1 MKQKTAIITKQT
13 PEIEAY
19 LRSIRKYQPLTQE
32 EEKEVFRMYHSNDPV
47 AKEKAIAT
55 LVNANQRFIFS
66 LAKDYAKGDET
77 KVLDYVNEG
86 SIGIINAIE
95 KFDQTRGFKF
105 ISFAVWYIRQAMT
118 NYAQTTDLFLRK
130 ANNAKIGNNVLKI
143 RTAFFQENHREP
155 TTDEIKEALAK
166 KGIKIKEDKDL
177 EDVVRNSIDS
187 VWGDESTFENNP
199 RYIQYSAIQNEYEKE
214 MDDEDNKSVVGK
226 LLKSLDERSQ
236 LVIKQLFGIGYENPV
251 DIEVV
256 AEHLRLTP
264 TRVGQIKNAALK
276 KLASVADK
284 YKYLSVVL

>member
-47 AKEKAIAT
+47 AKEKAIVT

-226 LLKSLDERSQ
+226 LLKNLDERSQ

-256 AEHLRLTP
+256 AEHLGLTP

-284 YKYLSVVL
+284 

>member
-32 EEKEVFRMYHSNDPV
+32 EENEVFRMYHSNDPD
-47 AKEKAIAT
+47 AKKKAIDT

-77 KVLDYVNEG
+77 KILDYVNEG
-86 SIGIINAIE
+86 SIGIINAID

-130 ANNAKIGNNVLKI
+130 SNNAKIGNNILKI

-155 TTDEIKEALAK
+155 TTDEIKEALVK

-177 EDVVRNSIDS
+177 EDVVRNSLDS

-199 RYIQYSAIQNEYEKE
+199 RYIQHSAIQNEYEKE

-226 LLKSLDERSQ
+226 LLQTLDERSQ
-236 LVIKQLFGIGYENPV
+236 LVIKQLFGIGYESPV

-256 AEHLRLTP
+256 AENLGLTP

-284 YKYLSVVL
+284 

>member
-32 EEKEVFRMYHSNDPV
+32 EENEVFRMYHSNDPD
-47 AKEKAIAT
+47 AKKKAIDT

-86 SIGIINAIE
+86 SIGIINAID
-95 KFDQTRGFKF
+95 KFDQSRGFKF

-130 ANNAKIGNNVLKI
+130 SNNAKIGNNILKI

-177 EDVVRNSIDS
+177 EDVVRNSLDS

-199 RYIQYSAIQNEYEKE
+199 RYIQHSAIQNEYEKE

-226 LLKSLDERSQ
+226 LLQTLDERSQ
-236 LVIKQLFGIGYENPV
+236 LVIKQLFGIGYESPV

-256 AEHLRLTP
+256 AENLGLTP

-276 KLASVADK
+276 KLASIADK
-284 YKYLSVVL
+284 

>member
-19 LRSIRKYQPLTQE
+19 LRSIRKYQPLSQE
-32 EEKEVFRMYHSNDPV
+32 EENEVFKMYHSNDPD
-47 AKEKAIAT
+47 AKKKAIDT
-55 LVNANQRFIFS
+55 LVKANQRFIFS
-66 LAKDYAKGDET
+66 LAKEYAKGDET

-86 SIGIINAIE
+86 SIGIINAID

-130 ANNAKIGNNVLKI
+130 SNNAKIGNNILKI

-166 KGIKIKEDKDL
+166 KGIKIKENKDL
-177 EDVVRNSIDS
+177 EDVVRNSLDS

-199 RYIQYSAIQNEYEKE
+199 RYIQHSAIQNEYEKE

-226 LLKSLDERSQ
+226 LLQTLDERSQ
-236 LVIKQLFGIGYENPV
+236 LVIKQLFGIGYESPV

-256 AEHLRLTP
+256 AENLGLTP

-276 KLASVADK
+276 KLASVAGK
-284 YKYLSVVL
+284 

>member
-1 MKQKTAIITKQT
+1 MKQKIAIITKQT
-13 PEIEAY
+13 SEIEAY

-47 AKEKAIAT
+47 AKEKAIVT

-226 LLKSLDERSQ
+226 LLKNLDERSQ
-236 LVIKQLFGIGYENPV
+236 LVIKQLFGIGYENPI

-256 AEHLRLTP
+256 AEHLGLTP

-284 YKYLSVVL
+284 

>member
-19 LRSIRKYQPLTQE
+19 LRSIRKYQPLSQE
-32 EEKEVFRMYHSNDPV
+32 EENEVFKMYHSNDPD
-47 AKEKAIAT
+47 AKKKAIDT
-55 LVNANQRFIFS
+55 LVKANQRFIFS
-66 LAKDYAKGDET
+66 LAKEYAKGDET

-86 SIGIINAIE
+86 SIGIINAID

-130 ANNAKIGNNVLKI
+130 SNNAKIGNNILKI

-166 KGIKIKEDKDL
+166 KGIKIKENKDL
-177 EDVVRNSIDS
+177 EDVVRNSLDS

-199 RYIQYSAIQNEYEKE
+199 RYIQHSAIQNEYEKE

-226 LLKSLDERSQ
+226 LLQTLDERSQ
-236 LVIKQLFGIGYENPV
+236 LVIKQLFGIGYESPV

-256 AEHLRLTP
+256 AENLGLTP

-276 KLASVADK
+276 KLTSVAGK
-284 YKYLSVVL
+284 

>member
-19 LRSIRKYQPLTQE
+19 LRSIRKYQPLSQE
-32 EEKEVFRMYHSNDPV
+32 EENEVFKMYHSNDPD
-47 AKEKAIAT
+47 AKKKAIDT
-55 LVNANQRFIFS
+55 LVNTNQRFIFS

-77 KVLDYVNEG
+77 KILDYVNEG
-86 SIGIINAIE
+86 SIGIINAID

-130 ANNAKIGNNVLKI
+130 SNNAKIGNNILKI

-177 EDVVRNSIDS
+177 EDVVRNSLDS

-199 RYIQYSAIQNEYEKE
+199 RYIQHSAIQNEYEKE

-226 LLKSLDERSQ
+226 LLQTLDERSQ
-236 LVIKQLFGIGYENPV
+236 LVIKQLFGIGYESPV

-256 AEHLRLTP
+256 AENLGLTP

-284 YKYLSVVL
+284 

>member
-226 LLKSLDERSQ
+226 LLQTLDERSQ
-236 LVIKQLFGIGYENPV
+236 LVIKQLFGIGYENPI

-256 AEHLRLTP
+256 AEHLGLTP

-284 YKYLSVVL
+284 

>member
-19 LRSIRKYQPLTQE
+19 LRSIRKYQPLSQE
-32 EEKEVFRMYHSNDPV
+32 EENEVFKMYHSNDPD
-47 AKEKAIAT
+47 AKKKAIDT
-55 LVNANQRFIFS
+55 LVKANQRFIFS

-86 SIGIINAIE
+86 SIGIINAID

-130 ANNAKIGNNVLKI
+130 SNNAKIGNNILKI

-166 KGIKIKEDKDL
+166 KGIKIKGNKDL
-177 EDVVRNSIDS
+177 EDVVRNSLDS
-187 VWGDESTFENNP
+187 VWGDESTVENNP
-199 RYIQYSAIQNEYEKE
+199 RYIQHSAIQNEYEKE

-226 LLKSLDERSQ
+226 LLQTLDERSQ
-236 LVIKQLFGIGYENPV
+236 LVIKQLFGIGYESPV

-256 AEHLRLTP
+256 AENLGLTP

-276 KLASVADK
+276 KLASVAGK
-284 YKYLSVVL
+284 

>member
-19 LRSIRKYQPLTQE
+19 LRSIRKYQPLSQE
-32 EEKEVFRMYHSNDPV
+32 EENEVFKMYHSNDPV
-47 AKEKAIAT
+47 AKKKAIDT
-55 LVNANQRFIFS
+55 LVKANQRFIFS

-86 SIGIINAIE
+86 SIGIINAID

-130 ANNAKIGNNVLKI
+130 SNNAKIGNNILKI

-177 EDVVRNSIDS
+177 EDVVRNSLDS

-199 RYIQYSAIQNEYEKE
+199 RYIQHSAIQNEYEKE

-226 LLKSLDERSQ
+226 LLQTLDERSQ
-236 LVIKQLFGIGYENPV
+236 LVIKQLFGIGYESPV

-256 AEHLRLTP
+256 AENLGLTP

-284 YKYLSVVL
+284 

>member
-32 EEKEVFRMYHSNDPV
+32 EENEVFKMYRSNDPV

-236 LVIKQLFGIGYENPV
+236 LVIKQLFGIGYENPI

-256 AEHLRLTP
+256 AENLGLTP

-276 KLASVADK
+276 KLASIADK
-284 YKYLSVVL
+284 

>member
-19 LRSIRKYQPLTQE
+19 LRSIRKYQPLSQE
-32 EEKEVFRMYHSNDPV
+32 EENEVFKMYHSNDPV
-47 AKEKAIAT
+47 AKKKAIDT

-77 KVLDYVNEG
+77 KILDYVNEG
-86 SIGIINAIE
+86 SIGIINAID

-130 ANNAKIGNNVLKI
+130 SNNAKIGNNILKI

-177 EDVVRNSIDS
+177 EDVVRNSLDS

-199 RYIQYSAIQNEYEKE
+199 RYIQHSAIQNEYEKE

-226 LLKSLDERSQ
+226 LLQTLDERSQ
-236 LVIKQLFGIGYENPV
+236 LVIKQLFGIGYESPV

-256 AEHLRLTP
+256 AENLGLTP

-284 YKYLSVVL
+284 

>member
-19 LRSIRKYQPLTQE
+19 LRSIRKYQPLSQE
-32 EEKEVFRMYHSNDPV
+32 EENEVFKMYHSNDPD
-47 AKEKAIAT
+47 AKKKAIDT
-55 LVNANQRFIFS
+55 LVKANQRFIFS

-77 KVLDYVNEG
+77 KILDYVNEG
-86 SIGIINAIE
+86 SIGIINAID

-130 ANNAKIGNNVLKI
+130 SNNAKIGNNILKI

-177 EDVVRNSIDS
+177 EDVVRNSLDS

-199 RYIQYSAIQNEYEKE
+199 RYIQHSAIQNEYEKE

-226 LLKSLDERSQ
+226 LLQTLDERSQ
-236 LVIKQLFGIGYENPV
+236 LVIKQLFGIGYESPV

-256 AEHLRLTP
+256 AENLGLTP

-276 KLASVADK
+276 KLASVAGK
-284 YKYLSVVL
+284 

>member
-130 ANNAKIGNNVLKI
+130 SNNAKIGNNILKI

-166 KGIKIKEDKDL
+166 KGIKIKENKDL
-177 EDVVRNSIDS
+177 EDVVRNSLDS

-199 RYIQYSAIQNEYEKE
+199 RYIQHSAIQNEYEKE

-226 LLKSLDERSQ
+226 LLQTLDERSQ
-236 LVIKQLFGIGYENPV
+236 LVIKQLFGIGYESPV

-256 AEHLRLTP
+256 AENLGLTP

-276 KLASVADK
+276 KLASVAGK
-284 YKYLSVVL
+284 

>member
-19 LRSIRKYQPLTQE
+19 LRSIRKYQPLSQE
-32 EEKEVFRMYHSNDPV
+32 EENEVFKMYHSNDPD
-47 AKEKAIAT
+47 AKKKAIDT
-55 LVNANQRFIFS
+55 LVKANQRFIFS
-66 LAKDYAKGDET
+66 LAKEYAKGDET

-86 SIGIINAIE
+86 SIGIINAID

-130 ANNAKIGNNVLKI
+130 SNNAKIGNNILKI

-166 KGIKIKEDKDL
+166 KGINIKENKDL
-177 EDVVRNSIDS
+177 EDVVRNSLDS
-187 VWGDESTFENNP
+187 VWADESTFENNP
-199 RYIQYSAIQNEYEKE
+199 RYIQHSAIQNEYEKE

-226 LLKSLDERSQ
+226 LLQTLDERSQ
-236 LVIKQLFGIGYENPV
+236 LVIKQLFGIGYESPV

-256 AEHLRLTP
+256 AENLGLTP

-276 KLASVADK
+276 KLASVAGK
-284 YKYLSVVL
+284 

>member
-19 LRSIRKYQPLTQE
+19 LRSIRKYQPLSQE
-32 EEKEVFRMYHSNDPV
+32 EENEVFKMYHSNDPD
-47 AKEKAIAT
+47 AKKKAIDT

-86 SIGIINAIE
+86 SIGIINAID

-130 ANNAKIGNNVLKI
+130 SNNAKIGNNILKI

-166 KGIKIKEDKDL
+166 KGIKIKENKDL
-177 EDVVRNSIDS
+177 EDVVRNSLDS

-199 RYIQYSAIQNEYEKE
+199 RYIQHSAIQNEYEKE

-226 LLKSLDERSQ
+226 LLKNLDERSQ
-236 LVIKQLFGIGYENPV
+236 LVIKQLFGIGYENPI

-256 AEHLRLTP
+256 AENLGLTP

-284 YKYLSVVL
+284 

>member
-1 MKQKTAIITKQT
+1 MKQKTVIIKQT
-13 PEIEAY
+13 SEIEAY

-32 EEKEVFRMYHSNDPV
+32 EENEVFKMYRSNDPV

-226 LLKSLDERSQ
+226 LLKNLDERSQ
-236 LVIKQLFGIGYENPV
+236 LVIKQLFGIGYENPI

-256 AEHLRLTP
+256 AEHLGLTP

-284 YKYLSVVL
+284 

>member
-19 LRSIRKYQPLTQE
+19 LRSIRKYQPLSQE
-32 EEKEVFRMYHSNDPV
+32 EENEVFKMYHSNDPD
-47 AKEKAIAT
+47 AKKKAIDT

-77 KVLDYVNEG
+77 KILDYVNEG
-86 SIGIINAIE
+86 SIGIINAID

-130 ANNAKIGNNVLKI
+130 SNNAKIGNNILKI

-177 EDVVRNSIDS
+177 EDVVRNSLDS

-199 RYIQYSAIQNEYEKE
+199 RYIQHSAIQNEYEKE

-226 LLKSLDERSQ
+226 LLQTLDERSQ
-236 LVIKQLFGIGYENPV
+236 LVIKQLFGIGYESPV

-256 AEHLRLTP
+256 AENLGLTP

-284 YKYLSVVL
+284 

>member
-19 LRSIRKYQPLTQE
+19 LRSIRKYQPLSQE
-32 EEKEVFRMYHSNDPV
+32 EENEVFRMYHSNDPD
-47 AKEKAIAT
+47 AKKKAIDT
-55 LVNANQRFIFS
+55 LVKANQRFIFS

-77 KVLDYVNEG
+77 KVLDYVSEG
-86 SIGIINAIE
+86 SIGIINAID

-130 ANNAKIGNNVLKI
+130 SNNAKIGNNILKI

-177 EDVVRNSIDS
+177 EDVVRNSLDS

-199 RYIQYSAIQNEYEKE
+199 RYIQHSAIQNEYEKE

-226 LLKSLDERSQ
+226 LLQTLDERSQ
-236 LVIKQLFGIGYENPV
+236 LVIKQLFGIGYESPV

-256 AEHLRLTP
+256 AENLGLTP

-284 YKYLSVVL
+284 

>member
-19 LRSIRKYQPLTQE
+19 LRSIRKYQPLSQE
-32 EEKEVFRMYHSNDPV
+32 EENEVFRMYHSNDPV
-47 AKEKAIAT
+47 AKKKAIDT

-77 KVLDYVNEG
+77 KILDYVNEG
-86 SIGIINAIE
+86 SIGIINAID
-95 KFDQTRGFKF
+95 KFDQSRGFKF

-130 ANNAKIGNNVLKI
+130 SNNAKIGNNILKI

-166 KGIKIKEDKDL
+166 KGIKIKENKDL
-177 EDVVRNSIDS
+177 EDVVRNSLDS

-199 RYIQYSAIQNEYEKE
+199 RYIQHSAIQNEYEKE

-226 LLKSLDERSQ
+226 LLQTLDERSQ
-236 LVIKQLFGIGYENPV
+236 LVIKQLFGIGYESPV

-256 AEHLRLTP
+256 AENLGLTP

-284 YKYLSVVL
+284 

>member
-19 LRSIRKYQPLTQE
+19 LRSIRKYQPLSQE
-32 EEKEVFRMYHSNDPV
+32 EENEVFKMYHSNDPD
-47 AKEKAIAT
+47 AKKKAIDT
-55 LVNANQRFIFS
+55 LVKANQRFIFS

-86 SIGIINAIE
+86 SIGIINAID

-130 ANNAKIGNNVLKI
+130 SNNAKIGNNILKI

-177 EDVVRNSIDS
+177 EDVVRNSLDS

-199 RYIQYSAIQNEYEKE
+199 RYIQHSAIQNEYEKE

-226 LLKSLDERSQ
+226 LLQTLDERSQ
-236 LVIKQLFGIGYENPV
+236 LVIKQLFGIGYESPV

-256 AEHLRLTP
+256 AENLGLTP

-276 KLASVADK
+276 KLASVTGK
-284 YKYLSVVL
+284 

>member
-32 EEKEVFRMYHSNDPV
+32 EENEVFKMYRSNDPV

-236 LVIKQLFGIGYENPV
+236 LVIKQLFGIGYENPI

-256 AEHLRLTP
+256 AENLGLTP

-284 YKYLSVVL
+284 

>member
-32 EEKEVFRMYHSNDPV
+32 EENEVFKMYRSNDPV

-130 ANNAKIGNNVLKI
+130 SNNAKIGNNVLKI

-155 TTDEIKEALAK
+155 TTDEIKEGLAK
-166 KGIKIKEDKDL
+166 KGIKIKENKDL
-177 EDVVRNSIDS
+177 EDVVRNSLDS

-199 RYIQYSAIQNEYEKE
+199 RYIQHSAIQNEYEKE

-236 LVIKQLFGIGYENPV
+236 LVIKQLFGIGYESPV

-256 AEHLRLTP
+256 AENLGLTP

-284 YKYLSVVL
+284 

>member
-19 LRSIRKYQPLTQE
+19 LRSIRKYHPLSQE
-32 EEKEVFRMYHSNDPV
+32 EENEVFKMYHSNDPD
-47 AKEKAIAT
+47 AKKKAIDT

-77 KVLDYVNEG
+77 KILDYVNEG
-86 SIGIINAIE
+86 SIGIINAID
-95 KFDQTRGFKF
+95 KFDQTRGLKF

-130 ANNAKIGNNVLKI
+130 ANNAKIGNNILKI

-155 TTDEIKEALAK
+155 TTDEIKEGLAK

-177 EDVVRNSIDS
+177 EDVIRNSLDS

-199 RYIQYSAIQNEYEKE
+199 HYIQHSAIQNEYEKE
-214 MDDEDNKSVVGK
+214 MDDEGNKSVIGN
-226 LLKSLDERSQ
+226 LLQTLDERSQ
-236 LVIKQLFGIGYENPV
+236 LVIKQLFGIGYDNPV
-251 DIEVV
+251 DIEAV
-256 AEHLRLTP
+256 AENLGLTP

-276 KLASVADK
+276 KLATVAGK
-284 YKYLSVVL
+284 

>member
-19 LRSIRKYQPLTQE
+19 LRSIRKYQPLSQE
-32 EEKEVFRMYHSNDPV
+32 EENEVFKMYHSNDPV
-47 AKEKAIAT
+47 AKKKAIDT

-86 SIGIINAIE
+86 SIGIINAID

-130 ANNAKIGNNVLKI
+130 ANNAKIGNNILKI

-177 EDVVRNSIDS
+177 EDVVRNSLDS

-199 RYIQYSAIQNEYEKE
+199 RYIQHSAIQNEYEKE

-226 LLKSLDERSQ
+226 LLQTLDERSQ
-236 LVIKQLFGIGYENPV
+236 LVIKQLFGIGYESPV

-256 AEHLRLTP
+256 AENLGLTP

-284 YKYLSVVL
+284 

>member
-19 LRSIRKYQPLTQE
+19 LRSIRKYQPLSQE
-32 EEKEVFRMYHSNDPV
+32 EENEVFKMYHSNDPA
-47 AKEKAIAT
+47 AKKKAIDT

-86 SIGIINAIE
+86 SIGIINAID
-95 KFDQTRGFKF
+95 KFDQSRGFKF

-177 EDVVRNSIDS
+177 EDVVRNSLDS

-199 RYIQYSAIQNEYEKE
+199 RYIQHSAIQNEYEKE

-226 LLKSLDERSQ
+226 LLQTLDERSQ
-236 LVIKQLFGIGYENPV
+236 LVIKQLFGIGYESPV

-256 AEHLRLTP
+256 AENLGLTP

-284 YKYLSVVL
+284 

>member
-19 LRSIRKYQPLTQE
+19 LRSIRKYQPLSQE
-32 EEKEVFRMYHSNDPV
+32 EENEVFKMYHSNDPA
-47 AKEKAIAT
+47 AKKKAIDT

-86 SIGIINAIE
+86 SIGIINAID

-130 ANNAKIGNNVLKI
+130 SNNAKIGNNILKI

-166 KGIKIKEDKDL
+166 KGIKIKENKDL
-177 EDVVRNSIDS
+177 EDVVRNSLDS

-199 RYIQYSAIQNEYEKE
+199 RYIQHSAIQNEYEKE

-226 LLKSLDERSQ
+226 LLQTLDERSQ
-236 LVIKQLFGIGYENPV
+236 LVIKQLFGIGYESPV

-256 AEHLRLTP
+256 AENLGLTP

-284 YKYLSVVL
+284 

>member
-1 MKQKTAIITKQT
+1 MKQKTTIITKQT

-19 LRSIRKYQPLTQE
+19 LRSIRKYQPLSQE
-32 EEKEVFRMYHSNDPV
+32 EENEVFKMYHSNDPV
-47 AKEKAIAT
+47 AKKKAIDT

-77 KVLDYVNEG
+77 KILDYVNEG
-86 SIGIINAIE
+86 SIGIINAID

-130 ANNAKIGNNVLKI
+130 SNNAKIGNNILKI

-155 TTDEIKEALAK
+155 TTDEIKEGLAK

-177 EDVVRNSIDS
+177 EDVVRNSLDS

-199 RYIQYSAIQNEYEKE
+199 RYIQHSAIQNEYEKE

-226 LLKSLDERSQ
+226 LLQTLDERSQ
-236 LVIKQLFGIGYENPV
+236 LVIKQLFGIGYESPV

-256 AEHLRLTP
+256 AENLGLTP

-284 YKYLSVVL
+284 

>member
-19 LRSIRKYQPLTQE
+19 LRSIRKYQPLSQE
-32 EEKEVFRMYHSNDPV
+32 EENEVFKMYHSNDPD
-47 AKEKAIAT
+47 AKKKAIDT
-55 LVNANQRFIFS
+55 LVKANQRFIFS
-66 LAKDYAKGDET
+66 LAKEYAKGDET

-86 SIGIINAIE
+86 SIGIINAID

-130 ANNAKIGNNVLKI
+130 SNNAKIGNNILKI

-177 EDVVRNSIDS
+177 EDVVRNSLDS

-199 RYIQYSAIQNEYEKE
+199 RYIQHSAIQNEYEKE

-226 LLKSLDERSQ
+226 LLQTLDERSQ
-236 LVIKQLFGIGYENPV
+236 LVIKQLFGIGYESPV

-256 AEHLRLTP
+256 AENLGLTP

-284 YKYLSVVL
+284 

>member
-19 LRSIRKYQPLTQE
+19 LRSIRKYQPLSQE
-32 EEKEVFRMYHSNDPV
+32 EENEVFKMYHSNDPV
-47 AKEKAIAT
+47 AKKKAIDT

-86 SIGIINAIE
+86 SIGIINAID

-130 ANNAKIGNNVLKI
+130 SNNAKIGNNILKI

-155 TTDEIKEALAK
+155 TTEEIKEALAK

-226 LLKSLDERSQ
+226 LLKNLDERSQ
-236 LVIKQLFGIGYENPV
+236 LVIKQLFGIGYENPI

-256 AEHLRLTP
+256 AEHLGLTP
-264 TRVGQIKNAALK
+264 TRVGQLKNAALK
-276 KLASVADK
+276 KLASIADK
-284 YKYLSVVL
+284 

>member
-19 LRSIRKYQPLTQE
+19 LRSIRKYQPLSQE
-32 EEKEVFRMYHSNDPV
+32 EENEVFKMYHSNDPV
-47 AKEKAIAT
+47 AKKKAIDT

-86 SIGIINAIE
+86 SIGIINAID

-130 ANNAKIGNNVLKI
+130 SNNAKIGNNILKI

-166 KGIKIKEDKDL
+166 KGIKIKENKDL
-177 EDVVRNSIDS
+177 EDVVRNSLDS

-199 RYIQYSAIQNEYEKE
+199 RYIQHSAIQNEYEKE

-226 LLKSLDERSQ
+226 LLQTLDERSQ
-236 LVIKQLFGIGYENPV
+236 LVIKQLFGIGYESPV

-256 AEHLRLTP
+256 AENLGLTP

-276 KLASVADK
+276 KLASVAGK
-284 YKYLSVVL
+284 

>member
-19 LRSIRKYQPLTQE
+19 LRSIRKYQPLSQE
-32 EEKEVFRMYHSNDPV
+32 EENEVFKMYHSNDPD
-47 AKEKAIAT
+47 AKKKAIDT
-55 LVNANQRFIFS
+55 LVKANQRFIFS

-86 SIGIINAIE
+86 SIGIINAID

-130 ANNAKIGNNVLKI
+130 SNNAKIGNNILKI

-155 TTDEIKEALAK
+155 TTDEIKEGLAK

-177 EDVVRNSIDS
+177 EDVVRNSLDS

-199 RYIQYSAIQNEYEKE
+199 RYIQHSAIQNEYEKE

-226 LLKSLDERSQ
+226 LLQTLDERSQ
-236 LVIKQLFGIGYENPV
+236 LVIKQLFGIGYESPV

-256 AEHLRLTP
+256 AENLGLTP

-276 KLASVADK
+276 KLASVAGK
-284 YKYLSVVL
+284 

>member
-19 LRSIRKYQPLTQE
+19 LRSIRKYHPLSQE
-32 EEKEVFRMYHSNDPV
+32 EENEVFKMYHSNDPV
-47 AKEKAIAT
+47 AKKKAIDT

-77 KVLDYVNEG
+77 KILDYVNEG
-86 SIGIINAIE
+86 SIGIINAID

-130 ANNAKIGNNVLKI
+130 SNNAKIGNNILKI

-155 TTDEIKEALAK
+155 TTDEIKEGLAK
-166 KGIKIKEDKDL
+166 KGIKIKENKDL
-177 EDVVRNSIDS
+177 EDVVRSSLDS

-199 RYIQYSAIQNEYEKE
+199 RYIQHSAIQNEYEKE

-226 LLKSLDERSQ
+226 LLQTLDERSQ
-236 LVIKQLFGIGYENPV
+236 LVIKQLFGIGYESPV

-256 AEHLRLTP
+256 AENLGLTP

-284 YKYLSVVL
+284 

>member
-19 LRSIRKYQPLTQE
+19 LRSIRKYQPLSQE
-32 EEKEVFRMYHSNDPV
+32 EENEVFKMYHSNDPD
-47 AKEKAIAT
+47 AKKKAIDT

-86 SIGIINAIE
+86 SIGIINAID

-166 KGIKIKEDKDL
+166 KGIKIKENKDL
-177 EDVVRNSIDS
+177 EDVVRNSLDS

-199 RYIQYSAIQNEYEKE
+199 RYIQHSAIQNEYEKE

-226 LLKSLDERSQ
+226 LLKNLDERSQ
-236 LVIKQLFGIGYENPV
+236 LVIKQLFGIGYENPI

-256 AEHLRLTP
+256 AENLGLTP

-284 YKYLSVVL
+284 

>member
-32 EEKEVFRMYHSNDPV
+32 EENEVFRMYHSNDPD
-47 AKEKAIAT
+47 AKKKAIDT

-86 SIGIINAIE
+86 SIGIINAID
-95 KFDQTRGFKF
+95 KFDQSRGFKF

-130 ANNAKIGNNVLKI
+130 SNNAKIGNNILKI

-166 KGIKIKEDKDL
+166 KGIKIKENKDL
-177 EDVVRNSIDS
+177 EDVVRNSLDS

-199 RYIQYSAIQNEYEKE
+199 RYIQHSAIQNEYEKE

-226 LLKSLDERSQ
+226 LLQTLDERSQ
-236 LVIKQLFGIGYENPV
+236 LVIKQLFGIGYESPV

-256 AEHLRLTP
+256 AENLGLTP

-284 YKYLSVVL
+284 

>member
-19 LRSIRKYQPLTQE
+19 LRSIRKYQPLSQE
-32 EEKEVFRMYHSNDPV
+32 EENEVFKMYHSNDPV
-47 AKEKAIAT
+47 AKKKAIDT

-77 KVLDYVNEG
+77 KILDYVNEG
-86 SIGIINAIE
+86 SIGIINAID

-130 ANNAKIGNNVLKI
+130 ANNAKIGNNVFKI

-155 TTDEIKEALAK
+155 TTDEIKEGLAK

-177 EDVVRNSIDS
+177 EDVVRNSLDS

-199 RYIQYSAIQNEYEKE
+199 RYIQHSAIQNEYEKE

-226 LLKSLDERSQ
+226 LLQTLDERSQ
-236 LVIKQLFGIGYENPV
+236 LVIKQLFGIGYESPV

-256 AEHLRLTP
+256 AENLGLTP

-284 YKYLSVVL
+284 

>member
-19 LRSIRKYQPLTQE
+19 LRSIRKYHPLSQE
-32 EEKEVFRMYHSNDPV
+32 EENEVFKMYHSNDPD
-47 AKEKAIAT
+47 AKKKAIDT

-77 KVLDYVNEG
+77 KILDYVNEG
-86 SIGIINAIE
+86 SIGIINAID

-130 ANNAKIGNNVLKI
+130 SNNAKIGNNILKI

-155 TTDEIKEALAK
+155 TTDEIKEGLAK
-166 KGIKIKEDKDL
+166 KGIKIKENKDL
-177 EDVVRNSIDS
+177 EDVVRNSLDS

-199 RYIQYSAIQNEYEKE
+199 RYIQHSAIQNEYEKE

-226 LLKSLDERSQ
+226 LLQTLDERSQ
-236 LVIKQLFGIGYENPV
+236 LVIKQLFGIGYESPV

-256 AEHLRLTP
+256 AENLGLTP

-284 YKYLSVVL
+284 